1 MQKFIKQGVK
11 MGVTYQI
18 GRNYHGRKLPLF
30 LSPFLEIIII
40 VTFCVIK
47 TLLYDIFITGN
58 IITQNWA

>member
-1 MQKFIKQGVK
+1 MQKFTKQGVK

-40 VTFCVIK
+40 GTFCVIK
-47 TLLYDIFITGN
+47 TSIYDMFVTETIRG
-58 IITQNWA
+58 A

>member
-1 MQKFIKQGVK
+1 

-40 VTFCVIK
+40 GTFCVIK
-47 TLLYDIFITGN
+47 TSIYDMFVTETIRG
-58 IITQNWA
+58 A